1 MLKIAATCLML
12 LQGCT
17 LIAPANELR
26 VTEYD
31 GRGWYMTASGAAAG
45 CRVVRAGT
53 VKGCLRYAGKTC
65 TFESEGCE

>member
-1 MLKIAATCLML
+1 MLKIAATCLVL

-17 LIAPANELR
+17 VLAPDNELR

-31 GRGWYMTASGAAAG
+31 GRGWYMTASGVATG

-53 VKGCLRYAGKTC
+53 VKGCLVYEGTTCRY
-65 TFESEGCE
+65 ESEGCR